1 MLDARA
7 LMLGS
12 ESVGAA
18 AEGLR
23 YIGVRTV
30 KGTKARIQILV
41 GHVGIV
47 MIWHQVQPRKLFRTL
62 ASCYTRR
69 HMVWAFSKVLPVQEF
84 IFTYLLRKW
93 GALLILREMCISRID
108 TSNMSRLRIRLRL
121 SDLYSLLL
129 LFFYSRNL
137 CFLSQLISQGQIG
150 LVCSLRVV
158 ELTFDTISA
167 LFI

>member
-1 MLDARA
+1 
-7 LMLGS
+7 MLGP
-12 ESVGAA
+12 ESVGA

-23 YIGVRTV
+23 YIWVRTV

-47 MIWHQVQPRKLFRTL
+47 VIWHQVQPRKLFLTL
-62 ASCYTRR
+62 ASCYTRW

-129 LFFYSRNL
+129 LFLYSRNL

-167 LFI
+167 LFIYR